1 MNGTRSRIHAGQRV
15 RVVRGPHEGRIGV
28 VQAVSIDGA
37 AVRLAAWDDGPFPQ
51 VRVIALADL
60 VRAPRPRWRSPLADA
75 MEAPF

>member
-1 MNGTRSRIHAGQRV
+1 MRAGQRV

-37 AVRLAAWDDGPFPQ
+37 AVRLTARDGEWPFPQ
-51 VRVIALADL
+51 VKVIALADL
-60 VRAPRPRWRSPLADA
+60 VRAPRPRWRTTLADA